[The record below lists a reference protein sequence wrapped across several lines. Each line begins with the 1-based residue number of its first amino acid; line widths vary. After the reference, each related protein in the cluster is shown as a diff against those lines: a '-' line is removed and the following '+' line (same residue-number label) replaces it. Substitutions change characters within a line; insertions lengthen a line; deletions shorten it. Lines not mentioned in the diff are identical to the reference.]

1 MESNGIM
8 VTLDTHVIIWDAL
21 NPKLVSRKAK
31 EEIRK
36 AQQTGGII
44 FCEISLWEIAMLM
57 KKQRVIIDIT
67 YQEFIGLIKASNNYI
82 FKGITPEIAELAINL
97 ASEINQDPADRL
109 ILATSI
115 VTNAPLVTADKNLQ
129 QSKLK
134 TIW

>member
-1 MESNGIM
+1 MLKDKKNI
-8 VTLDTHVIIWDAL
+8 V
-21 NPKLVSRKAK
+21 NQKLKNITGNNVAFHQNNNRASR
-31 EEIRK
+31 
-36 AQQTGGII
+36 
-44 FCEISLWEIAMLM
+44 

>member
-1 MESNGIM
+1 M

-31 EEIRK
+31 EEINK
-36 AQQTGGII
+36 AQQDGGII
-44 FCEISLWEIAMLM
+44 FCDISLWEIAMLM
-57 KKQRVIIDIT
+57 KKKKIIIDIS

-82 FKGITPEIAELAINL
+82 FKGITPEIAEIAINL
-97 ASEINQDPADRL
+97 PSEINQDPADRL
-109 ILATSI
+109 ISATSI
-115 VTNAPLVTADKNLQ
+115 VKNAPLITADKNLL